1 MTETLDTGDKSL
13 ENSTHNE
20 PEKLSDKNIS
30 SADPVN
36 ITLNQET
43 YNMETHANHLHH
55 APGNNLWHYFFEFLM
70 LFIAVFCGFLAENWR
85 EQMVEHHREKEFMHS
100 IVQDIKSD
108 ILQSNEVLI
117 GLKITNAGVDSL
129 IDALSSPE
137 IIKNSNKAYRLWTN
151 YATFPD
157 FFSNDRTIEQLKNSG
172 GLLLIRNRSVSDS
185 IMKYDQEVRD
195 FELQH
200 HVLSL
205 EISDQHIVC
214 QLFDWISLNRNENVP
229 VPLTEQGEK
238 ILNEAYSNRII
249 WNFGIS
255 AIISRLEKINEEGK
269 RIVVFIQKEY
279 HLE

>member
-70 LFIAVFCGFLAENWR
+70 QFIAVFCGFLAENWR

-108 ILQSNEVLI
+108 ILQSNEILI
-117 GLKITNAGVDSL
+117 RLKINVAGTDSL
-129 IDALSSPE
+129 IDALSSAD
-137 IIKNSNKAYRLWTN
+137 IIRNSNIAFRLW
-151 YATFPD
+151 AIPI
-157 FFSNDRTIEQLKNSG
+157 FFLMIAQFNN
-172 GLLLIRNRSVSDS
+172 
-185 IMKYDQEVRD
+185 
-195 FELQH
+195 
-200 HVLSL
+200 
-205 EISDQHIVC
+205 
-214 QLFDWISLNRNENVP
+214 
-229 VPLTEQGEK
+229 
-238 ILNEAYSNRII
+238 
-249 WNFGIS
+249 
-255 AIISRLEKINEEGK
+255 
-269 RIVVFIQKEY
+269 
-279 HLE
+279 

>member
-1 MTETLDTGDKSL
+1 MTNNLNKGDKSL
-13 ENSTHNE
+13 EDSTNSE
-20 PEKLSDKNIS
+20 SEKLFGESIS
-30 SADPVN
+30 SVDP
-36 ITLNQET
+36 IILTANQET
-43 YNMETHANHLHH
+43 KNMETHANHLHH
-55 APGNNLWHYFFEFLM
+55 APGKNLWHYFFEFLM
-70 LFIAVFCGFLAENWR
+70 LFLAVFCGFLAENRR
-85 EQMVEHHREKEFMHS
+85 EQIVEHHREKEFIFS
-100 IVQDIKSD
+100 IVEDIRSD
-108 ILQSNEVLI
+108 IFQSNKVLI
-117 GLKITNAGVDSL
+117 GLKITNAGLDSL

-151 YATFPD
+151 YGTFPD

-172 GLLLIRNRSVSDS
+172 GLRLIRNKSVSDS

-205 EISDQHIVC
+205 GMADQHIIC
-214 QLFDWISLNRNENVP
+214 QLFDWISLNKNENIP
-229 VPLTEQGEK
+229 VPLTEQGKK

-255 AIISRLEKINEEGK
+255 AIINRLEKINEGGK
-269 RIVVFIQKEY
+269 RKILFIQKEY